1 MTILRT
7 ERLIL
12 RPVQRED
19 MPLFEAF
26 YGDPAV
32 MSVRKYGVL
41 DPETAREHVEIMLQ
55 HWQARGFG
63 MWVVLDAADKAFA
76 GECGLRWQD
85 DSGEIELSYGLSPRF
100 RGRGLATEAA
110 QAVIDHAR
118 EDLKLERVVA
128 IARNN
133 NHVSHRILE
142 KLGMKLISREV
153 FGRSD
158 LVKYLLPREGEAK
171 A

>member
-1 MTILRT
+1 MTVLHT
-7 ERLIL
+7 KRLTL

-19 MPLFEAF
+19 MSLFEAF
-26 YGDPAV
+26 YGDPEV

-41 DPETAREHVEIMLQ
+41 DPETAREHVEVMLR
-55 HWQARGFG
+55 HWDTRGFG
-63 MWVVLDAADKAFA
+63 MWVVEDTADKTFA

-85 DSGEIELSYGLSPRF
+85 DSGEIELSYGLFSRF

-110 QAVIDHAR
+110 RAVIEHAQNS
-118 EDLKLERVVA
+118 LKLERVVA
-128 IARNN
+128 IARNS

-158 LVKYLLPREGEAK
+158 LVKYLLPPSERD
-171 A
+171 